1 VNADSG
7 RTAWWETSGILFR
20 ELIDKLIELTLGH
33 RAEKTRT
40 KYQIDLPVGSGGAPK
55 PNWAQNQNS

>member
-33 RAEKTRT
+33 CAEKTRT
-40 KYQIDLPVGSGGAPK
+40 KYQIDLPVGSGGAPE
-55 PNWAQNQNS
+55 A